1 MPPKA
6 RRRKRSRRYSLDTE
20 ERTGPKLKRDKLGH
34 GENPM
39 DSDKPMEP
47 VCETKMAGATDA
59 LNSKLKSLLQG
70 QEKLRDEIKANFD
83 KQSQE
88 LATLIDRKLAGLRS
102 EIDGKLTAVYEDI
115 CDIQERVRAIEDR
128 GTAAPEAEPSAA
140 ANTDEVRLLQ
150 QRVGALESE
159 ASGRSLTLIV
169 KGLQESINETAH
181 DLLTKCQGLL
191 TQLQIA
197 TTITAAK
204 RIGTEDRG
212 QRPRLIFM
220 TLPSLE
226 IVRQIMR
233 NKRKLKDTNEFSNI
247 YIEPD
252 IPRDI
257 RNRQANIRRFVHD
270 NPTLEM
276 RRGRIV
282 DKAEMQPP
290 RPTQTTQNADQPPMQ

>member
-1 MPPKA
+1 
-6 RRRKRSRRYSLDTE
+6 
-20 ERTGPKLKRDKLGH
+20 
-34 GENPM
+34 M

-59 LNSKLKSLLQG
+59 LNSKLNSLLQG

-169 KGLQESINETAH
+169 KGLQESVNDTAH

-204 RIGTEDRG
+204 RIGTKDRG
-212 QRPRLIFM
+212 QRPRLISDLYLF
-220 TLPSLE
+220 
-226 IVRQIMR
+226 R
-233 NKRKLKDTNEFSNI
+233 NCS
-247 YIEPD
+247 
-252 IPRDI
+252 
-257 RNRQANIRRFVHD
+257 ANH
-270 NPTLEM
+270 E
-276 RRGRIV
+276 
-282 DKAEMQPP
+282 K
-290 RPTQTTQNADQPPMQ
+290 